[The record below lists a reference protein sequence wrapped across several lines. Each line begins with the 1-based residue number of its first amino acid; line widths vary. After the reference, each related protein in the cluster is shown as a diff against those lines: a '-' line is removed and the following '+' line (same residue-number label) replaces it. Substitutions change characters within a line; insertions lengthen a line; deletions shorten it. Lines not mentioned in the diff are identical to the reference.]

1 MAYLGK
7 GTKSIDHATIS
18 THTMTG
24 DGSDTTMSITLG
36 TTSVNNVSV
45 FISGVQQRP
54 GQDYN
59 IANDVITFTT
69 APAAGW
75 PVIVFVRKD
84 TKKGTIADASVG
96 LDTIKDG
103 AVTDAKIL
111 GLSASKL
118 SGALP
123 ALDGSA
129 LTGISAVTTS
139 TVDPATDT
147 NFTLGA
153 VWVNKTSGNTFVCT
167 DATTDANVW
176 TNVGSGSGNVAPYY
190 NSAGGTVAGYAVG
203 GWAEPPSTGT
213 LTAIDKYA
221 FASGSSNAVDH
232 GDLVTRRSANTGNWS
247 ATHGYSS
254 GGYLGSSQPKVQTVD
269 KFAFAGSNV
278 TATNIGNLNSA
289 GMFGAGCSSETDC
302 YHCGSYL
309 GSGSYDNGIDKIVF
323 SSDSVSHNVGSL
335 NSHANVENIN
345 ENYST
350 TDGYVVG
357 GDGNNKIDSFSFASE
372 GQTSLV
378 GTLTQNR
385 GQCSSQNTETH
396 GYSAG
401 GYNTSNGSTLSSIE
415 KFAFG
420 SSVTSTAR
428 SNDLTAVRRQN
439 GGFTSTSHGYS
450 CGGTDGGG
458 DDTIER
464 FSTASDTATEDIS
477 NLSFCKMQMST
488 AQN

>member
-1 MAYLGK
+1 MSVQKA
-7 GTKSIDHATIS
+7 TRHVIDT
-18 THTMTG
+18 
-24 DGSDTTMSITLG
+24 
-36 TTSVNNVSV
+36 
-45 FISGVQQRP
+45 
-54 GQDYN
+54 
-59 IANDVITFTT
+59 
-69 APAAGW
+69 
-75 PVIVFVRKD
+75 
-84 TKKGTIADASVG
+84 
-96 LDTIKDG
+96 
-103 AVTDAKIL
+103 
-111 GLSASKL
+111 LSASKL
-118 SGALP
+118 TGALP

-129 LTGISAVTTS
+129 LTNIGDIVINSA
-139 TVDPATDT
+139 VDPAEDT
-147 NFTLGA
+147 NPTSGIGTL
-153 VWVNKTSGNTFVCT
+153 WVNTTSGEVYSCT

-176 TNVGSGSGNVAPYY
+176 TNVGVGSSDNIAPYGA
-190 NSAGGTVAGYAVG
+190 SVAGYLVG

-278 TATNIGNLNSA
+278 TATSIGNLNSA
-289 GMFGAGCSSETDC
+289 GMFGAGCSSETDG

-335 NSHANVENIN
+335 NSHATVENIN

-385 GQCSSQNTETH
+385 GQCSSQNTMTH

-428 SNDLTAVRRQN
+428 SNDLTAARRQN

-477 NLSFCKMQMST
+477 NLSFGKMQMST

>member
-1 MAYLGK
+1 MSVQKA
-7 GTKSIDHATIS
+7 TRHVIDT
-18 THTMTG
+18 
-24 DGSDTTMSITLG
+24 
-36 TTSVNNVSV
+36 
-45 FISGVQQRP
+45 
-54 GQDYN
+54 
-59 IANDVITFTT
+59 
-69 APAAGW
+69 
-75 PVIVFVRKD
+75 
-84 TKKGTIADASVG
+84 
-96 LDTIKDG
+96 
-103 AVTDAKIL
+103 
-111 GLSASKL
+111 LSASKL
-118 SGALP
+118 TGALP

-129 LTGISAVTTS
+129 LTNIGDIVINSA
-139 TVDPATDT
+139 VDPAEDT
-147 NFTLGA
+147 NPTSGIGTL
-153 VWVNKTSGNTFVCT
+153 WVNTTSGEVYSCT

-176 TNVGSGSGNVAPYY
+176 TNVGVGSSDNIAPYGA
-190 NSAGGTVAGYAVG
+190 SVAGYLVG

-278 TATNIGNLNSA
+278 TATSIGNLNSA
-289 GMFGAGCSSETDC
+289 GMFGAGCSSETDG

-385 GQCSSQNTETH
+385 GQCSSQNTMTH

-420 SSVTSTAR
+420 SSVTSKAR
-428 SNDLTAVRRQN
+428 SNDLTAARRQN

-458 DDTIER
+458 DDTIEK
-464 FSTASDTATEDIS
+464 FSTASDTATVDIS
-477 NLSFCKMQMST
+477 NLSFGKMQMST

>member
-1 MAYLGK
+1 MSVQKA
-7 GTKSIDHATIS
+7 TRHVIDT
-18 THTMTG
+18 
-24 DGSDTTMSITLG
+24 
-36 TTSVNNVSV
+36 
-45 FISGVQQRP
+45 
-54 GQDYN
+54 
-59 IANDVITFTT
+59 
-69 APAAGW
+69 
-75 PVIVFVRKD
+75 
-84 TKKGTIADASVG
+84 
-96 LDTIKDG
+96 
-103 AVTDAKIL
+103 
-111 GLSASKL
+111 LSASKL
-118 SGALP
+118 TGALP
-123 ALDGSA
+123 ALDGSS
-129 LTGISAVTTS
+129 LTNVGDIVINSA
-139 TVDPATDT
+139 VDPAEDT
-147 NFTLGA
+147 NPTSGIGTL
-153 VWVNKTSGNTFVCT
+153 WVNTTSGEVYSCT

-176 TNVGSGSGNVAPYY
+176 TNVGGGSSDNIAPYG
-190 NSAGGTVAGYAVG
+190 AEIAGYLVG

-278 TATNIGNLNSA
+278 TATSIGNLNSA
-289 GMFGAGCSSETDC
+289 GMFGAGCSSETDG

-385 GQCSSQNTETH
+385 GQCSSQNTMTH

-428 SNDLTAVRRQN
+428 SNDLTAARRQN

-477 NLSFCKMQMST
+477 NLSFGKLQMST

>member
-1 MAYLGK
+1 MSVQKA
-7 GTKSIDHATIS
+7 TRHVIDT
-18 THTMTG
+18 
-24 DGSDTTMSITLG
+24 
-36 TTSVNNVSV
+36 
-45 FISGVQQRP
+45 
-54 GQDYN
+54 
-59 IANDVITFTT
+59 
-69 APAAGW
+69 
-75 PVIVFVRKD
+75 
-84 TKKGTIADASVG
+84 
-96 LDTIKDG
+96 
-103 AVTDAKIL
+103 
-111 GLSASKL
+111 LSASKL
-118 SGALP
+118 TGALP
-123 ALDGSA
+123 ALDGSL
-129 LTGISAVTTS
+129 LTNVGDIVINSA
-139 TVDPATDT
+139 VDPAEDT
-147 NFTLGA
+147 NPTSGIGTL
-153 VWVNKTSGNTFVCT
+153 WVNTTSGEVYSCT

-176 TNVGSGSGNVAPYY
+176 TNVGVGSSDNIAPYG
-190 NSAGGTVAGYAVG
+190 AEIAGYLVG

-278 TATNIGNLNSA
+278 TATSIGNLNSA
-289 GMFGAGCSSETDC
+289 GMFGAGCSSETDG

-385 GQCSSQNTETH
+385 GQCSSQNTMTH

-428 SNDLTAVRRQN
+428 SNDLTAARRQN

-464 FSTASDTATEDIS
+464 FSTASDTATVDIS
-477 NLSFCKMQMST
+477 NLSFGKMQMST

>member
-1 MAYLGK
+1 MSVQKA
-7 GTKSIDHATIS
+7 TRHVIDT
-18 THTMTG
+18 
-24 DGSDTTMSITLG
+24 
-36 TTSVNNVSV
+36 
-45 FISGVQQRP
+45 
-54 GQDYN
+54 
-59 IANDVITFTT
+59 
-69 APAAGW
+69 
-75 PVIVFVRKD
+75 
-84 TKKGTIADASVG
+84 
-96 LDTIKDG
+96 
-103 AVTDAKIL
+103 
-111 GLSASKL
+111 LSASKL
-118 SGALP
+118 TGALP
-123 ALDGSA
+123 ALDGSS
-129 LTGISAVTTS
+129 LTNVGDIVINSA
-139 TVDPATDT
+139 VDPAEDT
-147 NFTLGA
+147 NPTSGIGTL
-153 VWVNKTSGNTFVCT
+153 WVNTTSGEVYSCT

-176 TNVGSGSGNVAPYY
+176 TNVGGGSSDNIAPYG
-190 NSAGGTVAGYAVG
+190 AEIAGYLVG

-278 TATNIGNLNSA
+278 TATSIGNLNSA
-289 GMFGAGCSSETDC
+289 GMFGAGCSSETDG

-385 GQCSSQNTETH
+385 GQCSSQNTMTH

-428 SNDLTAVRRQN
+428 SNDLTAARRQN

-458 DDTIER
+458 DDTIEK
-464 FSTASDTATEDIS
+464 FSTASDTATVDIS
-477 NLSFCKMQMST
+477 NLSFGKMQMST

>member
-1 MAYLGK
+1 MSVQKA
-7 GTKSIDHATIS
+7 TRHVIDT
-18 THTMTG
+18 
-24 DGSDTTMSITLG
+24 
-36 TTSVNNVSV
+36 
-45 FISGVQQRP
+45 
-54 GQDYN
+54 
-59 IANDVITFTT
+59 
-69 APAAGW
+69 
-75 PVIVFVRKD
+75 
-84 TKKGTIADASVG
+84 
-96 LDTIKDG
+96 
-103 AVTDAKIL
+103 
-111 GLSASKL
+111 LSASKL
-118 SGALP
+118 TDALP

-129 LTGISAVTTS
+129 LTNVGDIVINSA
-139 TVDPATDT
+139 VDPAEDT
-147 NFTLGA
+147 NPTSGIGTL
-153 VWVNKTSGNTFVCT
+153 WVNTTSGEVYSCT

-176 TNVGSGSGNVAPYY
+176 TNVGVGSSDNIAPYGA
-190 NSAGGTVAGYAVG
+190 SVAGYLVG

-278 TATNIGNLNSA
+278 TATSIGNLNSA
-289 GMFGAGCSSETDC
+289 GMFGAGCSSETDG

-385 GQCSSQNTETH
+385 GQCSSQNTMTH

-428 SNDLTAVRRQN
+428 SNDLTAARRQN

-458 DDTIER
+458 DDTIEK
-464 FSTASDTATEDIS
+464 FSTASDTATVDIS
-477 NLSFCKMQMST
+477 NLSFGKMQMST

>member
-1 MAYLGK
+1 MSVQKA
-7 GTKSIDHATIS
+7 TRHVIDT
-18 THTMTG
+18 
-24 DGSDTTMSITLG
+24 
-36 TTSVNNVSV
+36 
-45 FISGVQQRP
+45 
-54 GQDYN
+54 
-59 IANDVITFTT
+59 
-69 APAAGW
+69 
-75 PVIVFVRKD
+75 
-84 TKKGTIADASVG
+84 
-96 LDTIKDG
+96 
-103 AVTDAKIL
+103 
-111 GLSASKL
+111 LSASKL
-118 SGALP
+118 TDALP

-129 LTGISAVTTS
+129 LTNVGDIVINSA
-139 TVDPATDT
+139 VDPAEDT
-147 NFTLGA
+147 NPTSGIGTL
-153 VWVNKTSGNTFVCT
+153 WVNTTSGEVYSCT

-176 TNVGSGSGNVAPYY
+176 TNVGVGSSDNIAPYGA
-190 NSAGGTVAGYAVG
+190 SVAGYLVG

-278 TATNIGNLNSA
+278 TATSIGNLNSA
-289 GMFGAGCSSETDC
+289 GMFGAGCSSETDG

-385 GQCSSQNTETH
+385 GQCSSQNTMTH

-428 SNDLTAVRRQN
+428 SNDLTAARRQN

-477 NLSFCKMQMST
+477 NLSFGKMQMST